1 LPFLPE
7 SWDSPGVG
15 DYVMVPS
22 EPGRGIIVEL
32 GITVAKLKAYFDKGQ
47 YSWALLDDIEPDVDW
62 EDFYEQREE

>member
-1 LPFLPE
+1 
-7 SWDSPGVG
+7 
-15 DYVMVPS
+15 MVPS